1 MLSNPGFSPTWVF
14 PIPATPKNFTP
25 LPRCRIP
32 GSGGWRRACGR
43 PRQAPEALRPVQ
55 GIKNSRLRPL
65 PHEATPRPQV
75 VSTQVHCCHRL
86 TQSPSF
92 AVSSTPPIPIHQ
104 PANLRWTSPESGA
117 NSSDPPTPSASN
129 PSIPYSFTTTLENS
143 RNRGVN
149 SVPDLGILSKV
160 AAWPVSRTATPQTDS
175 GQGLAE
181 RPRIAPSTRN
191 RWIRRCP

>member
-1 MLSNPGFSPTWVF
+1 MAIKSRFSPT
-14 PIPATPKNFTP
+14 PTSLASRTPKKLTP
-25 LPRCRIP
+25 IQGCPSRAAGDQHRARSLA
-32 GSGGWRRACGR
+32 RRV
-43 PRQAPEALRPVQ
+43 RQTSTYDQ
-55 GIKNSRLRPL
+55 GKKNSRLPRL
-65 PHEATPRPQV
+65 PHSCGASRPGNSSQLHSPHTLTHTIRRTCHWPPR
-75 VSTQVHCCHRL
+75 SASHL
-86 TQSPSF
+86 
-92 AVSSTPPIPIHQ
+92 
-104 PANLRWTSPESGA
+104 PAHDRWTSPESGA

-143 RNRGVN
+143 RNTGVN

-160 AAWPVSRTATPQTDS
+160 AVWPVSRTATPQTDS